1 MVAFIQHFDAVDL
14 FLHIFSCWD
23 KYLIYNDMNLEN
35 HKKTKLQKIIEQ
47 EQETLSLIIF
57 LLHKTSFW
65 FTVRL
70 LSFLPTRQFQD
81 KISDHVLR

>member
-1 MVAFIQHFDAVDL
+1 
-14 FLHIFSCWD
+14 
-23 KYLIYNDMNLEN
+23 MNSEN

-57 LLHKTSFW
+57 LLHKIIFLAYGSFA
-65 FTVRL
+65 
-70 LSFLPTRQFQD
+70 FLPSYQD